1 MLNALTLVTG
11 VAALLLAAWCGWAAY
26 RDQPTKDWHFIGMA
40 VVSLLAVVQLV
51 VGIVRLAQGEKPEQ
65 GTTIFVAYL
74 LGAFACVPAA
84 GFMSLA
90 ERTKWGSVTVA
101 AGGVVLAV
109 LEVRLIS
116 GPGML
121 LVWFY
126 GVMVVG
132 AVSRSAYQISTEF
145 DRAPLAYALSAVAG
159 VVYGF
164 ITYTLV
170 RGGETA
176 RRAALVCCA
185 AELAGVLVVGTWTLV
200 DHSAFPDAT
209 VWSYYGAGYI
219 FIPVLLP
226 ISAMYWLRK
235 AQNTVKP

>member
-1 MLNALTLVTG
+1 MTAVE
-11 VAALLLAAWCGWAAY
+11 
-26 RDQPTKDWHFIGMA
+26 DKPT
-40 VVSLLAVVQLV
+40 
-51 VGIVRLAQGEKPEQ
+51 
-65 GTTIFVAYL
+65 
-74 LGAFACVPAA
+74 
-84 GFMSLA
+84 
-90 ERTKWGSVTVA
+90 
-101 AGGVVLAV
+101 
-109 LEVRLIS
+109 RLIS

-132 AVSRSAYQISTEF
+132 AVSRSAYQISTDF
-145 DRAPLAYALSAVAG
+145 QRAPLAYSLSAVAG
-159 VVYGF
+159 IVYGF

-176 RRAALVCCA
+176 RRAALACCA
-185 AELAGVLVVGTWTLV
+185 AELAGVLLVGTWTLV
-200 DHSAFPDAT
+200 DHSAFPDTT

>member
-1 MLNALTLVTG
+1 MTSGEVEVT
-11 VAALLLAAWCGWAAY
+11 
-26 RDQPTKDWHFIGMA
+26 A
-40 VVSLLAVVQLV
+40 VE
-51 VGIVRLAQGEKPEQ
+51 EKP
-65 GTTIFVAYL
+65 T
-74 LGAFACVPAA
+74 
-84 GFMSLA
+84 
-90 ERTKWGSVTVA
+90 
-101 AGGVVLAV
+101 
-109 LEVRLIS
+109 RLIS

-132 AVSRSAYQISTEF
+132 AVSRSAFQISTEF
-145 DRAPLAYALSAVAG
+145 DRAPLAYTLSAVAG

-185 AELAGVLVVGTWTLV
+185 AELAGVLLVGTWTLV

-226 ISAMYWLRK
+226 LSALYWLRK
-235 AQNTVKP
+235 ARHTVRP